1 MGMVACFTSLPSG
14 ALQDLKEHPDR
25 IEEYLYPD
33 DGESEPPNYI
43 DLDKAWHGIHYL
55 LTGVADGGAQPQSLA
70 VFGGEEFGPEVGYGP
85 ARFLT
90 PEQVRNVAESLA
102 RQSREELAQRFDPK
116 DMEAKQVYPAVI
128 WVRDRQDA
136 LNYALDNYEQLQAFY
151 RDAAARGDAVIQWLS

>member
-1 MGMVACFTSLPSG
+1 MGMVACFTALSAEALRE
-14 ALQDLKEHPDR
+14 LQDDPDR

-55 LTGVADGGAQPQSLA
+55 LTGRSEGGDPPHSLA
-70 VFGGEEFGPEVGYGP
+70 VFGGEEFGPEVDYGP

-90 PEQVRNVAESLA
+90 AEQVRNVAEALSELSPAALA
-102 RQSREELAQRFDPK
+102 RRFDPK
-116 DMEAKQVYPAVI
+116 DMEAKQIYPDVI
-128 WVRDRQDA
+128 WVRDGKEA
-136 LNYALDNYEQLQAFY
+136 LDYALDNYQQLKLFY

>member
-1 MGMVACFTSLPSG
+1 MGMVACFTSLPSDV
-14 ALQDLKEHPDR
+14 LQELQEEPDR

-55 LTGVADGGAQPQSLA
+55 LTGLADGGAQPQSLA

-90 PEQVRNVAESLA
+90 AEQVRSVAESLSGLSPEA
-102 RQSREELAQRFDPK
+102 LAQRFDPK
-116 DMEAKQVYPAVI
+116 DMETKQIYPDVI
-128 WVRDRQDA
+128 WVRDGEEA
-136 LNYALDNYEQLQAFY
+136 LDYVLDNYQQLQVFY